1 MITNPC
7 GLSYPSAEGAIV
19 RNYSPPAP
27 SIADKS
33 ATFTP
38 LRGFIHALR
47 AKIRK
52 GCRQKVRFLPP
63 RLLPQ
68 APQFT

>member
-1 MITNPC
+1 MI
-7 GLSYPSAEGAIV
+7 SYLSAEGATV

-38 LRGFIHALR
+38 LRGFIHGL
-47 AKIRK
+47 KNLK
-52 GCRQKVRFLPP
+52 SVR
-63 RLLPQ
+63 
-68 APQFT
+68 

>member
-1 MITNPC
+1 VITNPC
-7 GLSYPSAEGAIV
+7 GLSYHSAEGAIV

-38 LRGFIHALR
+38 QRGFIHALR

-52 GCRQKVRFLPP
+52 VKNKKVRFFVFP
-63 RLLPQ
+63 LLPQ
-68 APQFT
+68 VP